1 MADNNMF
8 NQQVMPMAQQYI
20 APLPTN
26 GTSYP
31 YPQQQ
36 IQNTQPYQSDAPNP
50 YGRYQQSWQMPTQ
63 QTQQIQQTPYQQP
76 NESTEYILI
85 PGSSPGK
92 MKKYVLVGEVD
103 MQTNAVKPLPSFS
116 LEDIRKTVAHEFDI
130 RFGEEK
136 KK

>member
-36 IQNTQPYQSDAPNP
+36 IQNTQTYQNDVSNS
-50 YGRYQQSWQMPTQ
+50 YGRYQQAWQMPMQ
-63 QTQQIQQTPYQQP
+63 QQQNQQIQYQQQSE
-76 NESTEYILI
+76 NTEYILI

-92 MKKYVLVGEVD
+92 MKKYILVGEVD
-103 MQTNAVKPLPSFS
+103 MQTNAVNPLPSFS
-116 LEDIRKTVAHEFDI
+116 LEDVRKTVAHEFDI

-136 KK
+136 KS

>member
-8 NQQVMPMAQQYI
+8 NQQIMPMAQQYM

-36 IQNTQPYQSDAPNP
+36 IQNTQTYQNDASNS
-50 YGRYQQSWQMPTQ
+50 YGRYQQAWQMPTQ
-63 QTQQIQQTPYQQP
+63 QQQNQQIQYQQQSE
-76 NESTEYILI
+76 NTEYILI

-92 MKKYVLVGEVD
+92 MKKYILVGEVD
-103 MQTNAVKPLPSFS
+103 MQTNAVNPLPSFS
-116 LEDIRKTVAHEFDI
+116 LEDIRKTVAHEFDV

-136 KK
+136 KP